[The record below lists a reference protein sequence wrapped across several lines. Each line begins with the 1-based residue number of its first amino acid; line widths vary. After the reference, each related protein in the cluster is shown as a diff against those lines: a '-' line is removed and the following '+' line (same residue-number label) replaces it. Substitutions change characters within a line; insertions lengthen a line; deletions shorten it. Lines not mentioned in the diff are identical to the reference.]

1 MDTQQRFRVRR
12 THPDPT
18 AEPVTRH
25 ADATDLPPSR
35 PVTPTIAG
43 KDAQRSG
50 EPDCGAGLRTAS
62 IANSRLLLTV
72 AVIFF
77 TATFSRADAPYR
89 DNPNPNRFKEAIDA
103 FGRADRRSPPK
114 PGAIVAVGSSSIR
127 MLDEDRFFPEFPIV
141 NRGFG
146 GAHISDVNHFLEQTV
161 LKYHP
166 RTVVLFCGMND
177 VWYGKPID
185 QVLED
190 FREFTSRLFGQL
202 PDCRLLVLAIRPS
215 PRRIKIIETE
225 RAMNRL
231 FREAADADDRVTYL
245 PGSCDRFL
253 DPSGRPIPNL
263 YADDQL
269 HMNDRGYR
277 IWDEI
282 LTPHLAAA
290 GNSR

>member
-1 MDTQQRFRVRR
+1 MHMQQRFRVRR

-18 AEPVTRH
+18 AEPVKRR
-25 ADATDLPPSR
+25 ADALDPSPNR
-35 PVTPTIAG
+35 SATPTTAG
-43 KDAQRSG
+43 KDAKRSS
-50 EPDCGAGLRTAS
+50 ESDCGAHLRTAS
-62 IANSRLLLTV
+62 IANSWWLFAITAIV
-72 AVIFF
+72 F
-77 TATFSRADAPYR
+77 TATPSRADAPYR
-89 DNPNPNRFKEAIDA
+89 DDPDPNRFKEAIDA

-127 MLDEDRFFPEFPIV
+127 MLDEDRFFPEFRIL

-161 LKYHP
+161 LKYQP
-166 RTVVLFCGMND
+166 RTVALFCGMND

-190 FREFTSRLFGQL
+190 FREFRSRLFNQL

-225 RAMNRL
+225 LAMNRL

-263 YADDQL
+263 YAGDQL

-282 LTPHLAAA
+282 LTPHLATA
-290 GNSR
+290 GDSR